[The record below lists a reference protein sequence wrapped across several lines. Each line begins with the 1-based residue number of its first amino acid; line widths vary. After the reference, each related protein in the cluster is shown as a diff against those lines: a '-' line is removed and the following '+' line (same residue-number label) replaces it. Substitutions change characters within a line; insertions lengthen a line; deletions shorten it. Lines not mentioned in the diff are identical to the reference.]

1 MLILDYQAND
11 VYDCYDYVLL
21 GAVPTADIGFAVNI
35 VVKAAVFAADV
46 GLGVDVV
53 KVVVAG
59 CATDADVGCVE
70 ATG

>member
-1 MLILDYQAND
+1 MVSLLLHQLYDLLILDYQAND
-11 VYDCYDYVLL
+11 VYDCY
-21 GAVPTADIGFAVNI
+21 DIGFAVNI

>member
-1 MLILDYQAND
+1 MVVTGFAASLRLR
-11 VYDCYDYVLL
+11 LL
-21 GAVPTADIGFAVNI
+21 RLRTSGAVPAADIGFAVNI

-59 CATDADVGCVE
+59 CATEADVGCVE

>member
-1 MLILDYQAND
+1 MPHHD
-11 VYDCYDYVLL
+11 VYDCYDYVPLVQFL
-21 GAVPTADIGFAVNI
+21 QRTIGFAVNI

-59 CATDADVGCVE
+59 WTTEADVGCVE